1 MAILDSEL
9 AAALSLSKEDLEN
22 TESLQEGYTQADDR
36 WEIIVRY
43 NGDINAVA
51 EQVGGAPTEI
61 LTDQYAI
68 LYLTREQI
76 DAIIFYP
83 EVEYLEKPKGLL
95 LEISRGLIAS
105 CIPQVQTLPDYS
117 LRGEGTLLAILDSG
131 IDYLHPDF
139 IREDGTSRIVYL
151 WDQEIT
157 TGTPPPGFLEGSLY
171 TCLLY
176 TSVG

>member
-68 LYLTREQI
+68 LYLTRNKST
-76 DAIIFYP
+76 P
-83 EVEYLEKPKGLL
+83 
-95 LEISRGLIAS
+95 S
-105 CIPQVQTLPDYS
+105 S
-117 LRGEGTLLAILDSG
+117 LSG
-131 IDYLHPDF
+131 
-139 IREDGTSRIVYL
+139 S
-151 WDQEIT
+151 
-157 TGTPPPGFLEGSLY
+157 
-171 TCLLY
+171 
-176 TSVG
+176 

>member
-51 EQVGGAPTEI
+51 EQVGGATTEI

-68 LYLTREQI
+68 L
-76 DAIIFYP
+76 
-83 EVEYLEKPKGLL
+83 
-95 LEISRGLIAS
+95 
-105 CIPQVQTLPDYS
+105 
-117 LRGEGTLLAILDSG
+117 
-131 IDYLHPDF
+131 
-139 IREDGTSRIVYL
+139 
-151 WDQEIT
+151 
-157 TGTPPPGFLEGSLY
+157 
-171 TCLLY
+171 
-176 TSVG
+176 

>member
-1 MAILDSEL
+1 MR
-9 AAALSLSKEDLEN
+9 KQGN
-22 TESLQEGYTQADDR
+22 QAWGCTHGNPSDR
-36 WEIIVRY
+36 PIC
-43 NGDINAVA
+43 D
-51 EQVGGAPTEI
+51 PT
-61 LTDQYAI
+61 
-68 LYLTREQI
+68 YLTREQQI

-105 CIPQVQTLPDYS
+105 CIPQVQTLPDLFS

-157 TGTPPPGFLEGSLY
+157 TGNNSPPGFLEGSLY
-171 TCLLY
+171 TQDEITAAIAAGSRQEALTIVPSHRTPFWSRHTCSGY
-176 TSVG
+176 CGRKRPCVPG